1 MVGDASPYNEGD
13 AMDHLNEELLR
24 AETVFAGRYVTVEV
38 RTVRLP
44 DGHQAT
50 REIVSPPNA
59 VGVLALDH
67 DGCVHLVRQYRSA
80 LGRAIL
86 EIPAGIIDPGES
98 PEQTGRRECEEETGM
113 IPGQMSRLCRFY
125 HSVGFST
132 GHIELYRAD
141 DLTPSGHRHAEIG
154 EAIERVV
161 MPFGTLAE
169 MVGAGEIVDSKT
181 IIAVLWHLRTLSST
195 AENET

>member
-1 MVGDASPYNEGD
+1 
-13 AMDHLNEELLR
+13 MDQLNEEVLHSD
-24 AETVFAGRYVTVEV
+24 TVFTGRYVSVEV

-44 DGHQAT
+44 DGREAT

-67 DGCVHLVRQYRSA
+67 ENRVHLVRQYRAA
-80 LGRAIL
+80 LQRPIL
-86 EIPAGIIDPGES
+86 EIPAGIIDPGET

-113 IPGQMSRLCRFY
+113 IPGRLTRLCRFY

-132 GHIELYRAD
+132 GHIELYRATG
-141 DLTPSGHRHAEIG
+141 LAPSGRRHAEPG

-161 MPFGTLAE
+161 LPFRELE
-169 MVGAGEIVDSKT
+169 RMVASGEIIDSKT
-181 IIAVLWHLRTLSST
+181 IIAVLWHLRH
-195 AENET
+195 ADGP

>member
-1 MVGDASPYNEGD
+1 
-13 AMDHLNEELLR
+13 MDHLNEELLN

-59 VGVLALDH
+59 VGVLPLDRNG
-67 DGCVHLVRQYRSA
+67 DVHLVRQFRSA
-80 LGRAIL
+80 LGRPIL

-98 PEQTGRRECEEETGM
+98 AEHTGRRECEEETGM
-113 IPGQMSRLCRFY
+113 SPGRLTRLCRFY

-132 GHIELYRAD
+132 GHIDLYRATE
-141 DLTPSGHRHAEIG
+141 LTPSSRRHAEAG
-154 EAIERVV
+154 ELLERVV
-161 MPFGTLAE
+161 LPFDRLKE
-169 MVGAGEIVDSKT
+169 MVAAGEIVDSKT
-181 IIAVLWHLRTLSST
+181 IIAVLWHLQALDSPGASPLP
-195 AENET
+195 